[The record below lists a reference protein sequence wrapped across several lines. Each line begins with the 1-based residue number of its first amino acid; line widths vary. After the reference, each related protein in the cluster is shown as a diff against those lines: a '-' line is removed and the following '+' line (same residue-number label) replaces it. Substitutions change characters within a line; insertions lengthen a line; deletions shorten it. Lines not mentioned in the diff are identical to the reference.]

1 MSEIK
6 RYNCYGRA
14 EESKEGELCFYEDIK
29 QLEKELRKA
38 MDFADDKIKLCMR
51 LTEQNNKLQDEN
63 AELREAICIHVRECM
78 DTGGI
83 DNDQDAVIA
92 FKNTF
97 SEENYRS

>member
-1 MSEIK
+1 MRNRE
-6 RYNCYGRA
+6 YCQA
-14 EESKEGELCFYEDIK
+14 CACEPEGVCRHCFE
-29 QLEKELRKA
+29 QLEK
-38 MDFADDKIKLCMR
+38 
-51 LTEQNNKLQDEN
+51 EN

>member
-1 MSEIK
+1 MSELKTYDI
-6 RYNCYGRA
+6 
-14 EESKEGELCFYEDIK
+14 EDIGSGYQSYRSMVEQTEYEGDWVAIEDYK
-29 QLEKELRKA
+29 QLEKE
-38 MDFADDKIKLCMR
+38 
-51 LTEQNNKLQDEN
+51 N
-63 AELREAICIHVRECM
+63 AEMREAICIHVRECM